1 MTDYELYADERRTD
15 QFFWLGGLICTDSGR
30 SRLLSKLA
38 DVRSQYALTR
48 EMKWTRIS
56 KAYFDAYRSW
66 ADVFLADPFARY
78 TLFQIDRSSREW
90 RSFQPRPG
98 QRPTRDDQLAS
109 AYYQFLLV
117 TFGSLH
123 DTKRWSVYPDAGLFS
138 KDSVFERVEFLF
150 NRTYKRA
157 FGNKSSRTI
166 RLVRPSDS
174 SVTNLI
180 QLADV
185 LLGAF
190 TCKVLDIRPSSPEKA
205 RFVAHCGTVIDE
217 SPTTQR
223 GLPRLTVNRWIPA
236 DQFSY
241 GRTR

>member
-1 MTDYELYADERRTD
+1 MTEYELYADERRTD
-15 QFFWLGGLICTDSGR
+15 RYFWLGGVICTDSGR
-30 SRLLSKLA
+30 SRLLNKLA
-38 DVRSQYALTR
+38 DVRSQYSLAR
-48 EMKWTRIS
+48 EMKWAKIS
-56 KAYFDAYRSW
+56 QAYFDAYRSW
-66 ADVFLADPFARY
+66 VDAFLDDQFARY
-78 TLFQIDRSSREW
+78 SLFQIDRSSSEW

-98 QRPTRDDQLAS
+98 RRPTRDDQLAS

-117 TFGSLH
+117 TFGPLR
-123 DTKRWSVYPDAGLFS
+123 DTKRWWVYPDAGLFS
-138 KDSVFERVEFLF
+138 KDPVFDRVEFLF

-157 FGNKSSRTI
+157 FGTKSSRTI

-174 SVTNLI
+174 SATDLI

-190 TCKVLDIRPSSPEKA
+190 TCKVLDVRPSSPGKA
-205 RFVAHCGTVIDE
+205 RLVAHCDAVISD

-223 GLPRLTVNRWIPA
+223 GLPRLSVNRWVPA

-241 GRTR
+241 GRPR